1 MSVGATPSLNFIG
14 DTVGDVAPHSM
25 SEMYGIRFVMG
36 SSPVSGTISLDDFRN
51 QILVKTMVER
61 TKLLASD
68 AAANDYF
75 GIRVAIS
82 GDYAIVGASGDSDA
96 GSASGSAYIFRRTT
110 GTNTWDSG
118 TKIVASDAAAGDYFG
133 YSVAISG
140 DYAIVGAPWKD
151 NNGAVDSG
159 AAYIFRRT
167 GTNTWDSGTKINPSY
182 AQIYEGFGRSV
193 AISGDYVV
201 VGAPSYNA
209 AYIFHR
215 TGTNTWDSGVRVYS
229 SDLETFN
236 SHGSSVAISGDY
248 AIVGASYTITRG
260 AAYIY
265 RRTGTNTWDF
275 GTTIRASDS
284 ATDDYFGGSVSISGD
299 YAIVGATGNDDSGS
313 ASGSAYIFVRTG
325 TNTWSQQAKL
335 LASDAAAVD
344 YFGESVSI
352 SGDYA
357 IVGATYNDDA
367 GNASGSAYS
376 FVRSGTSW
384 SQQAKIQASD
394 AAAEDQFG
402 VNVAIDGAYA
412 IVGAWLEDTS
422 ATNAGAAY
430 VFENSYYI

>member
-1 MSVGATPSLNFIG
+1 MSVGATPSLTFIG
-14 DTVGDVAPHSM
+14 ETVGGVAPHAM
-25 SEMYGIRFVMG
+25 SEMYRIRFASG
-36 SSPVSGTISLDDFRN
+36 NSPLSGTISLGDFMN
-51 QILVKTMVER
+51 KTLVKTMVER
-61 TKLLASD
+61 TKLTAPSGD

-75 GIRVAIS
+75 GLGVAIS
-82 GDYAIVGASGDSDA
+82 GDYTIVGAFGNDD
-96 GSASGSAYIFRRTT
+96 GGTDSGSAYIFRRT

-151 NNGAVDSG
+151 NGATESG

-182 AQIYEGFGRSV
+182 AQNYERFGQSV

-201 VGAPSYNA
+201 VGAPSNNA

-215 TGTNTWDSGVRVYS
+215 TGTNTWDSGVRVYPA
-229 SDLETFN
+229 DLEINT
-236 SHGSSVAISGDY
+236 SLGTSVAISGDY
-248 AIVGASYTITRG
+248 AIVGAPYNISRG

-265 RRTGTNTWDF
+265 RRTGTNTWDS
-275 GTTIRASDS
+275 GTTIRASDA
-284 ATDDYFGGSVSISGD
+284 ATDDIFGGSVSISGD
-299 YAIVGATGNDDSGS
+299 YAIVGATGNDDGGS
-313 ASGSAYIFVRTG
+313 ASGSAYIFIRTG

-335 LASDAAAVD
+335 PASDAAAVD

-357 IVGATYNDDA
+357 IVGAPYNDDA

-402 VNVAIDGAYA
+402 VRVAIDGAYA
-412 IVGAWLEDTS
+412 IVGAWLEDTG
-422 ATNAGAAY
+422 ATSAGAAY